1 MHYVVFCADSE
12 NGESLRKEHLEAH
25 LAHIKT
31 VADKLMVAGPC
42 PPEDGE
48 RGASMLVVEAENVE
62 EARSLIEADPYFQ
75 SGIWDSVMVRAFRAV
90 AGEWVPKT

>member
-48 RGASMLVVEAENVE
+48 RGASMLVV
-62 EARSLIEADPYFQ
+62 
-75 SGIWDSVMVRAFRAV
+75 GRAV
-90 AGEWVPKT
+90 TAASDPLAALDAIHAAMTGP